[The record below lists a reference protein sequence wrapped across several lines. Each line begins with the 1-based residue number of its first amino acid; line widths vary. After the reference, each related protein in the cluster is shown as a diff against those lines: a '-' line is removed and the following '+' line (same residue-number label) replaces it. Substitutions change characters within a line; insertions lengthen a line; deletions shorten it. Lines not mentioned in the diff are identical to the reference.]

1 MAIYLLDADLG
12 GTDSVQHL
20 IDSGAVKHIP
30 IHSFPVY
37 EETVAKLLPVVGPED
52 LIILDTVSQFANTVR
67 GDMKLGTDVAASLWD
82 KRSVYFSDKNY
93 LTVYEATAQVVMRRL
108 KNLRARGAR
117 IITTLHEDD
126 QRDEISMTKKRAPA
140 VNQAFYKAIMAS
152 SSDVFP
158 LSVVTEDELNEDG
171 SIKLSAG
178 TRILHM
184 RMSDDYVTKVHVPRT
199 ISEKLPRGIKDPT
212 LPKLYTV
219 LQKRPSWLV
228 LYGPPGVGKTSLAC
242 SEAEVQGAPSNV
254 VPLTTPAKGAAKKEA
269 IAK

>member
-1 MAIYLLDADLG
+1 MSIYLLDADLG

-20 IDSGAVKHIP
+20 IDAGLVKHIP
-30 IHSFPVY
+30 LHSFLDFEDAVM
-37 EETVAKLLPVVGPED
+37 KLLPKVSEDD

-67 GDMKLGTDVAASLWD
+67 GDMKLGTDIAASVWD

-93 LTVYEATAQVVMRRL
+93 LTVYEATCQVTMRRL

-140 VNQAFYKAIMAS
+140 VNQAFYKALMAS

-158 LSVVTEDELNEDG
+158 LSIVTEDELDDAGNV
-171 SIKLSAG
+171 KLAAG
-178 TRILHM
+178 TRVLHM
-184 RMSDDYVTKVHVPRT
+184 RMSDDYVTKVHVPRHV
-199 ISEKLPRGIKDPT
+199 SEKLPRGIKDPT
-212 LPKLYTV
+212 LPKLYSV

-228 LYGPPGVGKTSLAC
+228 IYGPPGAGKTSLAC
-242 SEAEVQGAPSNV
+242 SEAEVPAATAAASV
-254 VPLTTPAKGAAKKEA
+254 DTTPAKTKKEKVA
-269 IAK
+269 